1 MTGYISFVIEESY
14 RKVGFGTHDDFTV
27 TISNLTE
34 NESQWL
40 RGQIL
45 LLISERGGKS

>member
-1 MTGYISFVIEESY
+1 MIGDISFVIEESF
-14 RKVGFGTHDDFTV
+14 RKVGFSTHDDFTA

-34 NESQWL
+34 SEAQWL

-45 LLISERGGKS
+45 ILINNRGKAS

>member
-1 MTGYISFVIEESY
+1 MNDISFVIEESY
-14 RKVGFGTHDDFTV
+14 RKVGFGTHDDFMV

-34 NESQWL
+34 SESQWL

-45 LLISERGGKS
+45 ILVNERNVKKP